1 MASFHSMQVVQKNLV
16 LMFRSMK
23 ETDEDPY
30 EMELS
35 ANSFIPRS
43 IPVLA
48 FNYTHL
54 DDLAFHYWCYHDY
67 SGVIFTSPRSVQAT
81 ALCGKAWKE
90 TNNCK
95 NIPSELRCFVVGKS
109 TAEEARKLGFSP
121 QFEEAGNAEVLA
133 DLIAQKISNDGRP
146 FLYPCGNLK
155 RDTLSMKLND
165 AGLGVKEIEV
175 YETVSSPTIEEDFDK
190 FVQCEGLPEYVVY
203 FSPSG
208 VKNTKVLFLKER
220 LPVQLIKFVAIGP
233 TTQKELVSQGIDVF
247 GVCSTPDPQGLLSV
261 LLKEPLVDKPEIFG
275 TRLDKKAEPDI

>member
-1 MASFHSMQVVQKNLV
+1 MAAVKSLQLVQKNLV
-16 LMFRSMK
+16 LMFRAMR

-30 EMELS
+30 EMALS
-35 ANSFIPRS
+35 TNGFIPRS

-48 FNYTHL
+48 FSYTHL
-54 DDLAFHYWCYHDY
+54 DDLAFHYQCYHDY

-81 ALCGKAWKE
+81 ALCGKACKE

-95 NIPSELRCFVVGKS
+95 NIPSELSCFVVGKG
-109 TAEEARKLGFSP
+109 TAEEARKLGFFP
-121 QFEEAGNAEVLA
+121 QFEEAGNAEILA
-133 DLIAQKISNDGRP
+133 DLIIQKMSNDGRP

-155 RDTLSMKLND
+155 RDTLSVKLKD
-165 AGLGVKEIEV
+165 AGLSVKEIEV
-175 YETVSSPTIEEDFDK
+175 YETVPSPTIEEDFDK

-208 VKNTKVLFLKER
+208 VKNTKVLILKES

-233 TTQKELVSQGIDVF
+233 TTQKELVSWGIDVF

-261 LLKEPLVDKPEIFG
+261 LLKEPRLDNPEIFG

>member
-109 TAEEARKLGFSP
+109 TAEE
-121 QFEEAGNAEVLA
+121 E
-133 DLIAQKISNDGRP
+133 ISNDGRP